1 MGPQKPTATKVVS
14 GNGADYVSSGS
25 FSAGSTPT
33 VSEPYIRIYISE
45 DADNYYFAALAP
57 PNSSWTLPTGW
68 PGGTYYNF
76 TYNDVPN
83 VTPGSNWPRYM
94 MYLADQNGNFL
105 YGLMDSSGLGA
116 GVASSILSKQC
127 ITLNLS

>member
-1 MGPQKPTATKVVS
+1 MVN
-14 GNGADYVSSGS
+14 GNGVDYVSSGS
-25 FSAGSTPT
+25 FSAGATPT
-33 VSEPYIRIYISE
+33 VSEPYIRLYVSE
-45 DADNYYFAALAP
+45 DANNYYFVALAP

-105 YGLMDSSGLGA
+105 YGLMDSSGLAA